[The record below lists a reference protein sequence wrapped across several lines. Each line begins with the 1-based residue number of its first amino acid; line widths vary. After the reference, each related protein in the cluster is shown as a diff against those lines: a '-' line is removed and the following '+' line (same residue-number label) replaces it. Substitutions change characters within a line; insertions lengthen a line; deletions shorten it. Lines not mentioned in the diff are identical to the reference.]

1 MRKRLYILMALLLL
15 TCPALASDEGT
26 RHITGSGMDV
36 YFMNDKV
43 FGTTGRLE
51 ETENDRTS
59 LRKGGNGHPLWAIYN
74 CGSDIN
80 GEIDINGTYHYFA
93 FKYHCQADRIITG
106 KFGPLKMSL
115 GKIEKANA
123 GFTYHVFVDE
133 KECLFS
139 IRYEKVEDDHLVNSI
154 IEGKLQNE
162 KEIRLTVDGPLCP
175 FATTGIIMIA
185 SGAYAL
191 DSDRRCPKRAG
202 SQGVR
207 TDF

>member
-1 MRKRLYILMALLLL
+1 MRKRLYILIALLLL

-26 RHITGSGMDV
+26 RHITGTGMDV

-43 FGTTGRLE
+43 FGIAGRLV
-51 ETENDRTS
+51 ETENDRS
-59 LRKGGNGHPLWAIYN
+59 SPHLGGNGHPLWAIYN

-80 GEIDINGTYHYFA
+80 GEIDIDSTYH
-93 FKYHCQADRIITG
+93 
-106 KFGPLKMSL
+106 L
-115 GKIEKANA
+115 
-123 GFTYHVFVDE
+123 FVDE

-191 DSDRRCPKRAG
+191 DLDRRCPKSAG
-202 SQGVR
+202 NQGVR
-207 TDF
+207 AEF